1 MTLSHREGNSQWAI
15 LKSIFTS
22 ESGRIRHEV
31 DASAADCAAR
41 GGLRAWFVAVSLVA
55 HAALFFALRA
65 PASSHPMQRAHEDLV
80 MFEMPAL
87 APPPAAP
94 MPIAAPPPEVVPPA
108 AARPARVPAPL
119 EAVAANPPPA
129 PADAPAAQPAEP
141 AAQPT
146 EPAAPASAGALPTD
160 AHGSLA
166 MATGAGGAG
175 GPLGASGAGTGSGT
189 SLSARG
195 AVGTGGTGVDRRALA
210 LAWKAAVERL
220 LRERASLNYPRSAR
234 RAHLGGTV
242 LLSITVDA
250 RGHIT
255 LVRVDRTSGVE
266 ALDEA
271 AVATVADIGAVPPPP
286 PELDWHTR
294 SLRMPIEYAVR

>member
-1 MTLSHREGNSQWAI
+1 MAI
-15 LKSIFTS
+15 LKTTFTS
-22 ESGRIRHEV
+22 ESGRIRHDV
-31 DASAADCAAR
+31 DAPAADHAAR
-41 GGLRAWFVAVSLVA
+41 GGLRTWFVAVSLVA
-55 HAALFFALRA
+55 HAALFFALRV
-65 PASSHPMQRAHEDLV
+65 PASSHAIQRARDDLV
-80 MFEMPAL
+80 MFEL
-87 APPPAAP
+87 APPPPAAP
-94 MPIAAPPPEVVPPA
+94 MPIVAPPPATPFVPPPLAERPTRVRA
-108 AARPARVPAPL
+108 AL
-119 EAVAANPPPA
+119 EAVAANP
-129 PADAPAAQPAEP
+129 APAAEAAAP
-141 AAQPT
+141 AA
-146 EPAAPASAGALPTD
+146 EPAAPAAEPAAAGALPTD
-160 AHGSLA
+160 AQGALA

-175 GPLGASGAGTGSGT
+175 GPLGAGGSARTGTGT
-189 SLSARG
+189 SVSARST
-195 AVGTGGTGVDRRALA
+195 VGPGGTGVDRRALA

-286 PELDWHTR
+286 PELDWRTR
-294 SLRMPIEYAVR
+294 ALRMPIEYAVR

>member
-1 MTLSHREGNSQWAI
+1 MAI
-15 LKSIFTS
+15 LKTTFTS
-22 ESGRIRHEV
+22 ESGRIRHDV
-31 DASAADCAAR
+31 DAPAADHAAR
-41 GGLRAWFVAVSLVA
+41 GGLRTWFVAVSLVA
-55 HAALFFALRA
+55 HAALFFALRV
-65 PASSHPMQRAHEDLV
+65 PASSHAVQRARDDLV
-80 MFEMPAL
+80 MFELPAL
-87 APPPAAP
+87 VPPPPAAP
-94 MPIAAPPPEVVPPA
+94 MPIVAPPPATPFVPPPLA
-108 AARPARVPAPL
+108 ERPTRVRAPL
-119 EAVAANPPPA
+119 EAVAANP
-129 PADAPAAQPAEP
+129 APAAEAAAP
-141 AAQPT
+141 AA
-146 EPAAPASAGALPTD
+146 EPAAPAAEPAAAGALPTD
-160 AHGSLA
+160 AQGALA

-175 GPLGASGAGTGSGT
+175 GPLGAGGSARTGTGT
-189 SLSARG
+189 SVSARST
-195 AVGTGGTGVDRRALA
+195 VGPGGTGVDRRALA

-286 PELDWHTR
+286 PELDWRTR